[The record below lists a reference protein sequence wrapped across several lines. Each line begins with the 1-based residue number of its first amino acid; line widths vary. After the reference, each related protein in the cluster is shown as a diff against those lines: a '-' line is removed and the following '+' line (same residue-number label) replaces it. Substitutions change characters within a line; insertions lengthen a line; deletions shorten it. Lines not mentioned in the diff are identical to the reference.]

1 MAAVLV
7 KDQKSTGKQ
16 IKKYFAE
23 WKDLG
28 FLPKKPEAPAP
39 DGPALEKIINL
50 IKDRHILAAAEY
62 TNAGSPTLGLKKTKM
77 GQSSEQTSD
86 SDSHDQHDE
95 EIPSQCH

>member
-1 MAAVLV
+1 MAAAPVLTPTTLKIVAEVVESRVMAAVLV
-7 KDQKSTGKQ
+7 KDRKSTGKQ

-50 IKDRHILAAAEY
+50 IKDHHVLAAAE
-62 TNAGSPTLGLKKTKM
+62 
-77 GQSSEQTSD
+77 
-86 SDSHDQHDE
+86 
-95 EIPSQCH
+95 